1 MPRLPLSRLPAP
13 AEQHF
18 QALCKRRQGW
28 AQVGDGT
35 RFPYMLRGRE
45 SWLCL
50 GGTGTVTAQG
60 CSGLTGKEVGQAHA
74 NPFDGW

>member
-1 MPRLPLSRLPAP
+1 
-13 AEQHF
+13 
-18 QALCKRRQGW
+18 
-28 AQVGDGT
+28 
-35 RFPYMLRGRE
+35 MLRGRE